1 MMLTKKRVWFALL
14 AMTIAAGGGYYY
26 WYKKSNDG
34 AITYLTEKVVRGNI
48 VRQVVASGSVDPV
61 NLVSVGAQ
69 VSGQIK
75 KLYVKLGQQ
84 VKKDDLIA
92 EIDSVTQINALNT
105 DKAILRTYESSL
117 DAKKATYDIAKT
129 RFERESQLWQKNAT
143 SKESYEDA
151 KQTLELTKAEMVEV
165 ESQITQ
171 TKIKLSTDEQNL
183 SYTRITAPLD
193 GTVVSVPVS
202 EGQTVNANQNTPT
215 IVQVADLKKMEI
227 QIEISEGDISQVRP
241 GMPVNYTILSMPDME
256 FHAQVD
262 SLDPGMTTLSDG
274 DYDTSSSSSSSSSN
288 STTSAVYFYGKAI
301 VDNEEGHLRIGM
313 TTQNVITTDK
323 KENVLLVPI
332 TAVHFVTEGKM
343 SVRVLTPTGELQKTQ
358 VTTGIS
364 DGVHMQVLSGVKEGD
379 ELSLGQVSEQEIQDQ
394 SKAKGPGMRRMR

>member
-48 VRQVVASGSVDPV
+48 VRQVVASGSVDAV

-151 KQTLELTKAEMVEV
+151 KQTQELTKAEMVEV

-227 QIEISEGDISQVRP
+227 QIEISEGDISQVQP
-241 GMPVNYTILSMPDME
+241 GMPVNYTILSMPDVE

-332 TAVHFVTEGKM
+332 TAVHFDNEGKK

>member
-48 VRQVVASGSVDPV
+48 VRQVVASGSVDAV

-301 VDNEEGHLRIGM
+301 VDNEDGHLRIGM

-332 TAVHFVTEGKM
+332 TAVHFDNEGKK

>member
-48 VRQVVASGSVDPV
+48 VRQVVASGSVDAV

-129 RFERESQLWQKNAT
+129 RFERESQLWQKSAT

-171 TKIKLSTDEQNL
+171 TRIKHSTDEQNL

-227 QIEISEGDISQVRP
+227 QIEISEGDISQVQP

-301 VDNEEGHLRIGM
+301 VDNEDGHLRIGM

-332 TAVHFVTEGKM
+332 TAVHFDNEGKK